1 MSSKHSYGMF
11 QSDPQGET
19 QENTPECP
27 VTAAGKA
34 FVPFSE
40 DYVADPYRFFSETR
54 EAEPVFYSPEM
65 KCWVVMKYA
74 DCVSVFRDP
83 ETFSPA
89 VARHP
94 VRALCPEAAR
104 VRDTLN
110 IEIEPSLVDEE
121 AATHRKHR
129 KIFGD
134 AFTPKRVNEVEP
146 QVRKIVTR
154 YIDRF
159 IDDGRAEL
167 VGQMLYEVP
176 ALAIFIFLGAPDDK
190 AIMVKT
196 LGSKRAIVNW
206 GFPSDEEQ
214 VAMMADM
221 GASWDFTVKLV
232 DDALECPGDNYLGD
246 LVRLYREDPTRFSI
260 NYLRNVMFLMQF
272 AGHETT
278 TQASANGLRKLL
290 SERDKWERLVA
301 DPSLVPNAVEE
312 ILRYDSSIFAW
323 RRIATRDTRIGT
335 VPISRGSKILVMMGS
350 ANRDPDA
357 FANPEEFDP
366 SRHNARRH
374 LGLGHGA
381 HFCMGAPL
389 ARMEMKVILEELI
402 RRLPHMRLKPEQT
415 FRYIPTL
422 TFRGVQNLEVEWD
435 VSLNPSTESG
445 LR

>member
-1 MSSKHSYGMF
+1 MEDKPSFGMF
-11 QSDPQGET
+11 QSDPEEET
-19 QENTPECP
+19 VPAGAVCP
-27 VTAAGKA
+27 VTAAGTA
-34 FVPFSE
+34 FLPFSDE
-40 DYVADPYRFFSETR
+40 YIDNPYEFFAEMR

-74 DCVSVFRDP
+74 DCVRVFRDP
-83 ETFSPA
+83 DMFSPI

-94 VRALCPEAAR
+94 VRSLCPAAAEA
-104 VRDTLN
+104 RDGLN
-110 IEIEPSLVDEE
+110 IEIEPALVDEDS
-121 AATHRKHR
+121 ATHRGHR

-134 AFTPKRVNEVEP
+134 AFTPKRVNGVEP
-146 QVRKIVTR
+146 RVREIVTR

-159 IDDGRAEL
+159 IGDGEAEL

-190 AIMVKT
+190 AVMVKE
-196 LGSKRAIVNW
+196 LGSRRAIVNW
-206 GFPSDEEQ
+206 GFPSDAEQ
-214 VAMMADM
+214 VEMMADM
-221 GASWDFTVKLV
+221 GASWDFTVELV
-232 DDALECPGDNYLGD
+232 DNALKNPGDNYLGD
-246 LVRLYREDPTRFSI
+246 MVRLYREDPSRFSV

-278 TQASANGLRKLL
+278 TQASANGLKKLL
-290 SERDKWERLVA
+290 SDREPWERLVA
-301 DPSLVPNAVEE
+301 DPSLIPNAVDE

-323 RRIATRDTRIGT
+323 RRIATKDTE
-335 VPISRGSKILVMMGS
+335 ISGISIPEGGRVLVVMGS

-357 FANPEEFDP
+357 FENPEEFDP
-366 SRHNARRH
+366 ARRNARRH

-389 ARMEMKVILEELI
+389 ARMEMKVILEELV
-402 RRLPHMRLKPEQT
+402 RRLPHMRLKPGQT

-435 VSLNPSTESG
+435 VRANP
-445 LR
+445 